1 MSSAVKPA
9 SNEGL
14 DGESEGRE
22 AACGSQTPEGD
33 NSSGGGRDGSVHRSV
48 ARTCVRESDMEI
60 SRIHAKKKKMGA
72 LELQSQSSEGGL
84 VFGIRPFFKSR
95 LVNVQSFTF

>member
-1 MSSAVKPA
+1 MASCRARDAGAGCHQGNHMSSAVKPA

-14 DGESEGRE
+14 DGECEGRE

-33 NSSGGGRDGSVHRSV
+33 NSSGGGRDGRFNTSV

-60 SRIHAKKKKMGA
+60 SRIHAKKKNTGNG
-72 LELQSQSSEGGL
+72 SS
-84 VFGIRPFFKSR
+84 
-95 LVNVQSFTF
+95 

>member
-60 SRIHAKKKKMGA
+60 SRIHAKKNQKEKRWEWELLSCRAKA
-72 LELQSQSSEGGL
+72 LMEGSCLGFGPFLRAGL
-84 VFGIRPFFKSR
+84 
-95 LVNVQSFTF
+95 